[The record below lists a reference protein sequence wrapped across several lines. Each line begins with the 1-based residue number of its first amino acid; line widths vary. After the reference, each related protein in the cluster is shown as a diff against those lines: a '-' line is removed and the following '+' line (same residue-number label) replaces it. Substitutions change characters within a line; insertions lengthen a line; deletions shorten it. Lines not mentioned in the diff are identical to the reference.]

1 MPYLMKVY
9 VVGRDKPVYESERPD
24 DDVKKAVRAIDE
36 SLSNNQ
42 FVSFG
47 MMGEEEV
54 IVGSRNVTHIEIT
67 ALQKE

>member
-24 DDVKKAVRAIDE
+24 DVKKAVRAIDE
-36 SLSNNQ
+36 SLSKNQ